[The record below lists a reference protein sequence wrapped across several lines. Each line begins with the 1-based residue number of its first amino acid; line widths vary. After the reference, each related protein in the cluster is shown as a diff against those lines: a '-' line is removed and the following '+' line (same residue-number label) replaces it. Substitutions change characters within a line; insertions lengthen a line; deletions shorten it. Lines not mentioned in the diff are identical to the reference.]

1 MFQEGTLRV
10 VRVQLEN
17 GERLVG
23 VRYPHTLLHLVEK
36 AIDEQRMLELAQRQ
50 QRQLTLQL
58 MQQLVSKMIKKIKML
73 KLRP

>member
-1 MFQEGTLRV
+1 M

-17 GERLVG
+17 GERLVE

-36 AIDEQRMLELAQRQ
+36 AIDEQRMLELAQGQ

-58 MQQLVSKMIKKIKML
+58 MQQQLVSKMITK
-73 KLRP
+73 